1 MKEFDD
7 FARLLLEFNK
17 THNVSALKTKDEIF
31 ANIQDSLYPLDFFKF
46 DAKVAID
53 IGSGAGFP
61 AIFLALKCP
70 NTTWH
75 LFEPKNKKASF
86 LHLVKSELGL
96 ENVEIHNARIEN
108 EKPFKADFISSRA
121 VSQIDI
127 LLKLCIRY
135 IHKDTKILLY
145 KGSSVQKELENLKNY
160 SIIQNN
166 NRNYILIEG
175 Q

>member
-1 MKEFDD
+1 MREFDE
-7 FARLLLEFNK
+7 FARLLLHFNK
-17 THNVSALKTKDEIF
+17 THNVSALKTKDEILT
-31 ANIQDSLYPLDFFKF
+31 NIYDSLYPLDFFKF

-61 AIFLALKCP
+61 AIFLALKTQ
-70 NTTWH
+70 NTIWH
-75 LFEPKNKKASF
+75 LFEPKNKKAAF

-96 ENVEIHNARIEN
+96 KNIEIHNARIEQ
-108 EKPFKADFISSRA
+108 EEPFKADFISSRA

-127 LLKLCIRY
+127 LLKLCINY
-135 IHKDTKILLY
+135 IYKDTKILLY
-145 KGSSVQKELENLKNY
+145 KGSNVQKELENLKNY